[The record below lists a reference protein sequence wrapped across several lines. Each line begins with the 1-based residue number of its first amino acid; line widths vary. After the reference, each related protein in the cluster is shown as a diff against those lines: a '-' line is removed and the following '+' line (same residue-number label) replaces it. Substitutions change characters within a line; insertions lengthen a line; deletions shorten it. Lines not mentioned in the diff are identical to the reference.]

1 MDSFDVIVVGS
12 GPGATF
18 AAWGARGRRILM
30 LDVGFDPPACDLSG
44 NPCELRA
51 GGGDLFSSMIGEEF
65 EGLHNVFHPPVN
77 LKLKAPYLSYI
88 VRDWQRLTPIVSGNF
103 AGAISLAR
111 GGLANAWGAG
121 VYRFTDRDLTGAP
134 FTATDLRPF
143 YDELTSHIGVSGLN
157 DDLEP
162 YFERDAALQPP
173 LRLSAF
179 FEEML
184 RRYQRHKLPFRHEG
198 VTLGRSRL
206 AVLTK
211 PHNGRA
217 AYAYE
222 NLEFFKPHD
231 PAIYNPAF
239 TVDEMI
245 RGGVVDYRPGRLV
258 LRYRKLPDGIEV
270 CARNLATGETETFVG
285 RALCLGAGALNSARI
300 VLESHSDYAT
310 ELPLLDNPM
319 SCIPLFRLQHIGRAL
334 EPRDTSLAS
343 LNLTMDDPAWPSPLQ
358 ASLYGTT
365 GPLRSDI
372 LFTLPFPFRTSLA
385 VTKYLAPAMGLLML
399 FYPGQPGSY
408 VRLRPGGELE
418 VSFAPGPPFAVEP
431 RLIRLFRRLGY
442 LTAETLVQR
451 PGMGAGLHYAGTLGM
466 KANPGCYETDRN
478 GRLTGTG
485 RVYVVDGGAIPVLPA
500 KNLTFT
506 IMANALRVGRQL
518 ARDLA

>member
-1 MDSFDVIVVGS
+1 MDSFDLIVVGS

-18 AAWGARGRRILM
+18 AAWGARGHRILM
-30 LDVGFDPPACDLSG
+30 LDVGFDPPDVPVLSG
-44 NPCELRA
+44 NPCELRV
-51 GGGDLFSSMIGEEF
+51 GGADLFSSLIGGGF

-77 LKLKAPYLSYI
+77 FKLKAPYLSYI
-88 VRDWQRLTPIVSGNF
+88 AGDWTTLTPITGNF

-121 VYRFTDRDLTGAP
+121 VYRFTDRDLTGFPIA
-134 FTATDLRPF
+134 AADLRPY
-143 YDELTSHIGVSGLN
+143 YDELTSHMGVSGVN

-162 YFERDAALQPP
+162 HFERDGALLPP
-173 LRLSAF
+173 LRLSEL

-184 RRYQRHKLPFRHEG
+184 RRYQRHKLQFQWEG

-211 PHNGRA
+211 PHNGRS

-245 RGGVVDYRPGRLV
+245 RSGAIDYRSGHLV
-258 LRYRKLPDGIEV
+258 LRYRELPDGIEV
-270 CARNLATGETETFVG
+270 CARNLSTGDTETFQG

-300 VLESHSDYAT
+300 VLESHSDYTT
-310 ELPLLDNPM
+310 ELPLFDNPM
-319 SCIPLFRLQHIGRAL
+319 SCIPLFRLQRIGRGL

-343 LNLTMDDPAWPSPLQ
+343 LNLVMDDPAWPAPLQ
-358 ASLYGTT
+358 ASLYGST

-399 FYPGQPGSY
+399 FYPGQPGSS
-408 VRLRPGGELE
+408 VRLKPSGELD
-418 VSFAPGPPFAVEP
+418 VVFAPEPACGVET
-431 RLIRLFRRLGY
+431 RLIRIFRKIGY
-442 LTAETLVQR
+442 LTSEALIQR
-451 PGMGAGLHYAGTLGM
+451 PAMGAGLHYAGTLGM
-466 KANPGCYETDRN
+466 RANPGPYETDRN
-478 GRLTGTG
+478 GKLTGTG
-485 RVYVVDGGAIPVLPA
+485 RVYVVDGGAIPALPA

-506 IMANALRVGRQL
+506 IMANALRIGRQL
-518 ARDLA
+518 ARELS